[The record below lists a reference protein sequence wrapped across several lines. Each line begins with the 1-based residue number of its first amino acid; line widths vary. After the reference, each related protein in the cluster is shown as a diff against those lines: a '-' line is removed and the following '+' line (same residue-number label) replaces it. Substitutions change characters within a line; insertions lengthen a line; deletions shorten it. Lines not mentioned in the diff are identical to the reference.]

1 MAEEKTGGFSAE
13 KFLDSYPD
21 ASTPRSNKT
30 RKMRDTPVSDTP
42 EPLPKKEIEPHKLQ
56 EARHT
61 YIQASQTEEFSEQ
74 ERQYL
79 SEFVTERVPVRFSK
93 TGKQVAIS
101 QNFHNKIMRIITIFG
116 NGDITIGGYLDN
128 IIRKHFEE
136 FTPLIQSM
144 LDQRNKF

>member
-21 ASTPRSNKT
+21 AATPRSNKIKKT
-30 RKMRDTPVSDTP
+30 RDTPVSDIP
-42 EPLPKKEIEPHKLQ
+42 EPPPKNEVKPQKLQ
-56 EARHT
+56 EARQT
-61 YIQASQTEEFSEQ
+61 YSQATQVEEFSEQ

-79 SEFVTERVPVRFSK
+79 SDFVTERVPVRFSK

-116 NGDITIGGYLDN
+116 NGDMTIGGYLDN